1 MGNND
6 NKAPAAL
13 AMMFSGI
20 ALGAMVTLL
29 SLSDGVEEF
38 ILISSIALG
47 TAGVCFLVKFILESA
62 VMPRAARR
70 NAAARALGKEGI
82 KIMRRDTTAKLAFK
96 GIYAIMDGKYP
107 QAEEYLQQA
116 LANSDIRQNQM
127 FCIEWLIRLYDAMDN
142 ESKLLWCY
150 RKAVEYSPDNP
161 EAQSR
166 LGHAYFAD
174 GKLDQALYCF
184 EQALRY
190 DPNNGYSY
198 FSIAKIQLVRGQDKQ
213 AFETL
218 QKLVRINENHPL
230 CHAELADYYAM
241 QGNREMA
248 EEECKKAQLC
258 GIKDPDELNKRINAM
273 LSFHETEF
281 SGGDLPT
288 MFYRRIEDT
297 AERNAAH
304 KGGAAGL
311 AEGGSND

>member
-1 MGNND
+1 MNNKD
-6 NKAPAAL
+6 KNSKFISCLMAYIIGCFFGVII
-13 AMMFSGI
+13 MFLYVPDDI
-20 ALGAMVTLL
+20 PFLGTVGSLFGLSAFL
-29 SLSDGVEEF
+29 SLITFVLSNFV
-38 ILISSIALG
+38 LPYRN
-47 TAGVCFLVKFILESA
+47 KK
-62 VMPRAARR
+62 
-70 NAAARALGKEGI
+70 NAAVRALGKDGI
-82 KIMRRDTTAKLAFK
+82 KIMHRDKTAKLAYK

-107 QAEEYLQQA
+107 QAEELLQQA
-116 LANSDIRQNQM
+116 LAHSDVRQNQM
-127 FCIEWLIRLYDAMDN
+127 FCVEWLIRLYETMDN

-150 RKAVEYSPDNP
+150 RKAAEYAPDNP

-198 FSIAKIQLVRGQDKQ
+198 FSIAKIQLVRGEDEE

-218 QKLVRINENHPL
+218 QKLVKINENHPL

-258 GIKDPDELNKRINAM
+258 GIKEPDELNKRINAM
-273 LSFHETEF
+273 LSFHETKF
-281 SGGDLPT
+281 NGGDLPS
-288 MFYRRIEDT
+288 MYYRKIE
-297 AERNAAH
+297 RS
-304 KGGAAGL
+304 
-311 AEGGSND
+311 EGGSVHSGGRNTVGGSGEA

>member
-1 MGNND
+1 MNNKDRNKFLTGLMSFIIGCFMGVVIMLLYVPD
-6 NKAPAAL
+6 DVPFL
-13 AMMFSGI
+13 ITLGGMFGFS
-20 ALGAMVTLL
+20 AFL
-29 SLSDGVEEF
+29 SLIMLVLTEF
-38 ILISSIALG
+38 VIPYRN
-47 TAGVCFLVKFILESA
+47 K
-62 VMPRAARR
+62 R
-70 NAAARALGKEGI
+70 NAAARALGKDGI
-82 KIMRRDTTAKLAFK
+82 KIMRRDETAKLAYK
-96 GIYAIMDGKYP
+96 GIYAIMSGKYP
-107 QAEEYLQQA
+107 QAEEYLQKS
-116 LANSDIRQNQM
+116 LAQSDVRQNQM
-127 FCIEWLIRLYDAMDN
+127 FCVEWLIRLYEAMEN
-142 ESKLLWCY
+142 ESKTLWCF

-174 GKLDQALYCF
+174 GKLDQAMYCF

-198 FSIAKIQLVRGQDKQ
+198 FSIAKIQLIRGEDEE

-241 QGNREMA
+241 KGDREKA

-258 GIKDPDELNKRINAM
+258 GIKEPEELNKRINAM

-288 MFYRRIEDT
+288 MYYRRIE
-297 AERNAAH
+297 
-304 KGGAAGL
+304 KAG
-311 AEGGSND
+311 ENNG